1 MKKFS
6 HFAGIIAKNIT
17 RASVLYQGVPMAA
30 MSPQRRGIVIE
41 QIARA
46 CETGPT
52 ADPEK
57 TTRSH
62 ASYDWQR
69 SGGVR
74 VECKSAQLTW
84 HEQQGWLVHFKNIKR
99 DKHDILMLCL
109 YLPKSILIFEC
120 VGDSLSL
127 YGQGAVQKAKGK
139 CLQLRAGKV
148 EPDDAIAAILAKLL
162 TFSKHLMTI
171 SF

>member
-1 MKKFS
+1 MIHISRFT
-6 HFAGIIAKNIT
+6 GIITKNIT
-17 RASVLYQGVPMAA
+17 RASVLYQGVPMACI
-30 MSPQRRGIVIE
+30 SPQRRGIIIE

-57 TTRSH
+57 TTSSH
-62 ASYDWQR
+62 ASYDWLR

-99 DKHDILMLCL
+99 DKHDVLVLCL
-109 YLPKSILIFEC
+109 YLPRGILIFEC
-120 VGDSLSL
+120 VGEKPTL
-127 YGQGAVQKAKGK
+127 YGQGAVQKAQGK

-162 TFSKHLMTI
+162 NFSKQTATI